1 MGRGA
6 QVGAPHRRGRWNRF
20 TTGWDHAG
28 DSVASGEGGLGLGS
42 FLRAGTRAVS
52 AFSSQALGGD
62 AVHKMGGMRAQQTK
76 CDERGATGLNSI
88 EKFD

>member
-1 MGRGA
+1 VGGHLIAGDGQMERG
-6 QVGAPHRRGRWNRF
+6 F

-62 AVHKMGGMRAQQTK
+62 AVHMATQYTRWVGCALGLSGGVSSFALRPH
-76 CDERGATGLNSI
+76 R
-88 EKFD
+88 